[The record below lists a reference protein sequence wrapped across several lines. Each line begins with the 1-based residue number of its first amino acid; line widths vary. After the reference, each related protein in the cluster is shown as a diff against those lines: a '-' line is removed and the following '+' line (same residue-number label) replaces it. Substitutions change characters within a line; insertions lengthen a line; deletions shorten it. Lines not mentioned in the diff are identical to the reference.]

1 MLSRRSGSAAAQ
13 GKRMGEPARPMEQ
26 PHSQE
31 YTESQAGDVSG
42 LHRCSFD
49 PEVETALGCG
59 KCGEYICPRC
69 MIQTPVGARCRDC
82 VRITKDPTYDVKPS
96 YYLRAGLAGGV
107 VGVVG
112 GLLWGLL
119 LTLHIPFLP
128 WLLAMGVGYLV
139 GETVSVA
146 ANRKRGTSLAV
157 IAGVSMA
164 LAVLAMLAVTPPISI
179 IFLLLAVALSS
190 YMAISRVR

>member
-1 MLSRRSGSAAAQ
+1 
-13 GKRMGEPARPMEQ
+13 MEQ

-31 YTESQAGDVSG
+31 FTESQTGDASAFQ
-42 LHRCSFD
+42 RCAFD

-59 KCGEYICPRC
+59 KCGQYICPRC

-82 VRITKDPTYDVKPS
+82 ARITKHPTYDVTPS

-112 GLLWGLL
+112 GILWGLF

-128 WLLAMGVGYLV
+128 WLLAIGVGYLI

-179 IFLLLAVALSS
+179 IFLLLAVPISF